1 MMLAKGRAERLLDPL
16 AAALAEVVTGVTG
29 GAAVDRSLAEHLPV
43 LLKWPSITMCGVTQP
58 APSVRERRCDIVGLV
73 RTERDPS
80 SPPTAAFCWTQCTQ
94 SPEIRQ

>member
-1 MMLAKGRAERLLDPL
+1 MMLAKGRAEHLLDPL

-29 GAAVDRSLAEHLPV
+29 GAAVDRSLTAFAGLAEVAVDRDVWGDRPPPQFVH
-43 LLKWPSITMCGVTQP
+43 
-58 APSVRERRCDIVGLV
+58 ERCDIVGLV

-80 SPPTAAFCWTQCTQ
+80 SPPTAGVCWTQCTQ